1 MAACRLWPEA
11 DFCNKAGK
19 PKKVFV
25 EFEKLPSHTHRE
37 NIQIRLHWPSCG
49 WHRFCK
55 LVQIEQVS
63 MTMPVNAQDKL
74 PEGSLLNLRID
85 MVIPGINGSE
95 FFEK

>member
-1 MAACRLWPEA
+1 
-11 DFCNKAGK
+11 
-19 PKKVFV
+19 
-25 EFEKLPSHTHRE
+25 
-37 NIQIRLHWPSCG
+37 
-49 WHRFCK
+49 
-55 LVQIEQVS
+55 